1 MEEECPQDLPS
12 WCALIGHTTVVIVS
26 AVMYAPD
33 VGRLGLDMARKVT
46 RTGEW
51 QQVKKTEPVSN
62 INSGAPWYPECGG
75 YAVCC
80 ISDGMW

>member
-1 MEEECPQDLPS
+1 
-12 WCALIGHTTVVIVS
+12 
-26 AVMYAPD
+26 MYATD
-33 VGRLGLDMARKVT
+33 VGRLGLDMAKKVT
-46 RTGEW
+46 RIGAW

>member
-1 MEEECPQDLPS
+1 
-12 WCALIGHTTVVIVS
+12 
-26 AVMYAPD
+26 MYAPD

-46 RTGEW
+46 RIGAW

-80 ISDGMW
+80 ISDGIRSYSMYAYPPFQVYSFNLCEFDA